1 MMKLWSC
8 GGFGKNMMAKVVNSL
23 LQIIKLK
30 NAIIIVVIIG
40 IKSLITHAI
49 LIGER

>member
-1 MMKLWSC
+1 
-8 GGFGKNMMAKVVNSL
+8 MMAKVVNSL
-23 LQIIKLK
+23 LQIIKLE

-40 IKSLITHAI
+40 IKSLITLEI